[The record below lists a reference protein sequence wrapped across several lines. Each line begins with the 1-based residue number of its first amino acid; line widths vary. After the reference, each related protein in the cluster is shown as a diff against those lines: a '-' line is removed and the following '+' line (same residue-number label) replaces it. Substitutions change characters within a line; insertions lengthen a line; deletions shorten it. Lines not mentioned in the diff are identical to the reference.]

1 MLAPRVWLAA
11 VLVGG
16 AVGLAVAAAVPSG
29 REIVGLGVLSV
40 VLLAVVLV
48 AAPAHGRVP
57 TLLVAAAAAIVVA
70 AFSAIVMAAG

>member
-1 MLAPRVWLAA
+1 MAA

-16 AVGLAVAAAVPSG
+16 AIGLAVASAVEVTFG
-29 REIVGLGVLSV
+29 REIVWLGVLSV
-40 VLLAVVLV
+40 VLLGVVLV

-57 TLLVAAAAAIVVA
+57 TLLVAVAVAVVAA